1 MKKRQNSNLQKL
13 IMSYKHPIMKLVK
26 DANKESPNKP
36 HISDKEAE
44 EAIKKLLAWIGE
56 DPSREGLIETPKRV
70 IKAFK
75 EYFKGYHQ
83 NAVEDLAKTFGD
95 VEGYDDMVIEKNITL
110 ESHCEHHMAP
120 IIGVAHVSYIPN
132 KKVVGLSKLAR
143 TVEIFSKRLQTQER
157 LTMQIAKTLMSALD
171 AKGVAV
177 TIDAAHQ
184 CMTMRGIKK
193 EKATTVTN
201 YFLGSFK
208 EDLSIQNRYLK
219 YIGK

>member
-1 MKKRQNSNLQKL
+1 
-13 IMSYKHPIMKLVK
+13 MKLVK
-26 DANKESPNKP
+26 DADKSLPKKP
-36 HISDKEAE
+36 EISDKQAE
-44 EAIKKLLAWIGE
+44 EAFKTILKWIGE
-56 DPSREGLIETPKRV
+56 DPNREGLIETPKRV

-83 NAVEDLAKTFGD
+83 DAEADLSKTFGD
-95 VEGYDDMVIEKNITL
+95 VEGYDDMVVEKNITL

-120 IIGVAHVSYIPN
+120 IIGVAHVAYIPN

-157 LTMQIAKTLMSALD
+157 LTMQIAKTLMNSLD

-184 CMTMRGIKK
+184 CMTMRGVKK

-201 YFLGSFK
+201 YFLGSFR
-208 EDLSIQNRYLK
+208 EDLGFQNRYLR
-219 YIGK
+219 YIKK

>member
-1 MKKRQNSNLQKL
+1 
-13 IMSYKHPIMKLVK
+13 MKLVK
-26 DANKESPNKP
+26 DIDKNSSKKSEV
-36 HISDKEAE
+36 SDKQAE
-44 EAIKKLLAWIGE
+44 EAFRTVLKWIGE
-56 DPSREGLIETPKRV
+56 DPNREGLIETPRRV
-70 IKAFK
+70 VKAFK

-83 NAVEDLAKTFGD
+83 DANADLSKTFGD
-95 VEGYDDMVIEKNITL
+95 VEGYDDMVVEKNITL

-120 IIGVAHVSYIPN
+120 IIGVAHVAYIPN

-143 TVEIFSKRLQTQER
+143 TVEVFSKRLQTQER
-157 LTMQIAKTLMSALD
+157 LTMQVAKTLMNALD

-177 TIDAAHQ
+177 TVDAAHQ

-208 EDLSIQNRYLK
+208 EDLSIQNRYLR
-219 YIGK
+219 YIAK

>member
-1 MKKRQNSNLQKL
+1 
-13 IMSYKHPIMKLVK
+13 MSRIMKLVK
-26 DANKESPNKP
+26 DLNKSANNQPE
-36 HISDKEAE
+36 ISDIEAE
-44 EAIKKLLAWIGE
+44 KAIITILKWIGE
-56 DPSREGLIETPKRV
+56 NPEREGLKDTPKRV
-70 IKAFK
+70 VKAFK
-75 EYFKGYHQ
+75 EYFGGY
-83 NAVEDLAKTFGD
+83 NKDPLKELNKTFGD
-95 VEGYDDMVIEKNITL
+95 VDGYDDMVVEKNITL

-120 IIGVAHVSYIPN
+120 IIGTVHIAYIPN

-143 TVEIFSKRLQTQER
+143 TVEVFSKRLQTQER
-157 LTMQIAKTLMSALD
+157 LNMQIAKTLMKGLE

-208 EDLSIQNRYLK
+208 EDLSLQNRYLK

>member
-1 MKKRQNSNLQKL
+1 
-13 IMSYKHPIMKLVK
+13 MKLVK
-26 DANKESPNKP
+26 DTDKSSSKKAEV
-36 HISDKEAE
+36 SDKQAE
-44 EAIKKLLAWIGE
+44 EAFKTILKWIGE
-56 DPSREGLIETPKRV
+56 DPNREGLVETPKRV

-83 NAVEDLAKTFGD
+83 DAEADLSKTFGD
-95 VEGYDDMVIEKNITL
+95 VEGYDDMVVEKNITL

-120 IIGVAHVSYIPN
+120 IIGVAHVAYIPN

-157 LTMQIAKTLMSALD
+157 LTMQIAKTLMSSLN

-184 CMTMRGIKK
+184 CMTMRGVKK
-193 EKATTVTN
+193 ERATTVTN
-201 YFLGSFK
+201 YFLGSFR
-208 EDLSIQNRYLK
+208 EDLSIQNRYLR
-219 YIGK
+219 YIKK

>member
-1 MKKRQNSNLQKL
+1 
-13 IMSYKHPIMKLVK
+13 MKLVK
-26 DANKESPNKP
+26 NINKESVSKP
-36 HISDKEAE
+36 QVSDKEAE
-44 EAIKKLLAWIGE
+44 EAVKKILKWIGE
-56 DPSREGLIETPKRV
+56 DPTREGLIETPKRV
-70 IKAFK
+70 VKAFK
-75 EYFKGYHQ
+75 EYFKGYSQ
-83 NAVEDLAKTFGD
+83 NADSDLSKTFGD

-193 EKATTVTN
+193 ERATTVTN

-219 YIGK
+219 YIGH

>member
-1 MKKRQNSNLQKL
+1 MNSF
-13 IMSYKHPIMKLVK
+13 MKLVK
-26 DANKESPNKP
+26 DTNKIQTNEDQ
-36 HISDKEAE
+36 ITDLQAE
-44 EAIKKLLAWIGE
+44 EAFKTILKWIGE
-56 DPSREGLIETPKRV
+56 DPNREGLLETPKRV
-70 IKAFK
+70 TKAFK

-83 NAVEDLAKTFGD
+83 DPMEGLKKTFGD
-95 VEGYDDMVIEKNITL
+95 VEGYDDMVVEKNITL

-120 IIGVAHVSYIPN
+120 IIGVAHVAYIPRT
-132 KKVVGLSKLAR
+132 KVVGLSKLAR
-143 TVEIFSKRLQTQER
+143 TVEVFSKRLQTQER
-157 LTMQIAKTLMSALD
+157 LTMQIANTLMSGLD

-208 EDLSIQNRYLK
+208 EDLSYQNRYLRLIAK
-219 YIGK
+219 

>member
-1 MKKRQNSNLQKL
+1 
-13 IMSYKHPIMKLVK
+13 MKLVK
-26 DANKESPNKP
+26 DISKESSSKP
-36 HISDKEAE
+36 QVSDKEAE
-44 EAIKKLLAWIGE
+44 EAIKKILTWIGE
-56 DPSREGLIETPKRV
+56 DPTREGLIETPKRV
-70 IKAFK
+70 VKAFK
-75 EYFKGYHQ
+75 EYFKGYSQ
-83 NAVEDLAKTFGD
+83 NAESDLSKTFGD

-193 EKATTVTN
+193 ERATTVTN

-208 EDLSIQNRYLK
+208 EDLSIQNRYLN
-219 YIGK
+219 YIGH